1 MSDDYHSTEN
11 VKLTDDLLADLDGE
25 LLALKAN
32 TLTGGCMRGEDALKV
47 ARMVVLA
54 ALHAPGTEVIVAGFA
69 ACVTGN
75 QLNVYLHGEV
85 ASRDIPQ
92 SGKETL

>member
-32 TLTGGCMRGEDALKV
+32 TLTGG
-47 ARMVVLA
+47 
-54 ALHAPGTEVIVAGFA
+54 
-69 ACVTGN
+69 
-75 QLNVYLHGEV
+75 
-85 ASRDIPQ
+85 
-92 SGKETL
+92 

>member
-1 MSDDYHSTEN
+1 MSDDYHSPEN
-11 VKLTDDLLADLDGE
+11 VKLADDLLADLDGE

-54 ALHAPGTEVIVAGFA
+54 ALHKPGTEVIVAGFA
-69 ACVTGN
+69 ARVTGL
-75 QLNVYLHGEV
+75 QLDVYLHSEL
-85 ASRDIPQ
+85 ASRDLPEPVTEI
-92 SGKETL
+92 L